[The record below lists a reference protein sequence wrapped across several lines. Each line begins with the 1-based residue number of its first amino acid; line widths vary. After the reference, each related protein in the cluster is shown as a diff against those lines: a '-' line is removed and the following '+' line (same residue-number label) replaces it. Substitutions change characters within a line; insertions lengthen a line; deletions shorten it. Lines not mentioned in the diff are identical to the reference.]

1 MFEHVF
7 FDTTEIEAVY
17 EDGKRYYLTPNGAK
31 YPSVTTVISQKFGTH
46 HLDEWRK
53 RVGEAEANRVS
64 NIAKT
69 RGTAIHSL
77 CEGYVLNKPDYM
89 KGHMPVNIAT
99 FKQIKPVLDEY
110 VTKIYGVEFP
120 LWSDKLKTAGRTDL
134 IADFDGKMSIVDF
147 KTSKRRKDEDHILN
161 YFVQATC
168 YAHMTAERLNIS
180 VPEQIAIV
188 IAVDEDNSQ
197 LFVRNTSDY
206 VDMMYSVFGGR
217 ADESTHTRKSGEHN
231 E

>member
-1 MFEHVF
+1 MFEHAF
-7 FDTTEIEAVY
+7 FDKSEIEAVY
-17 EDGKRYYLTPNGAK
+17 EDGKRFYKTPNGEI
-31 YPSVTTVISQKFGTH
+31 YPSVTTVISKKFGTH

-53 RVGEAEANRVS
+53 RVGEAEAERVS

-69 RGTAIHSL
+69 RGTAIHNL
-77 CEGYVLNKPDYM
+77 CERYILNDPKYA

-99 FKQIKPVLDEY
+99 FKQIQPVLDQY
-110 VTKIYGVEFP
+110 VGKIYGIEFP

-134 IADFDGKMSIVDF
+134 IAEFDGKMSIVDY
-147 KTSKRRKDEDHILN
+147 KTSKRRKEEDHILN
-161 YFVQATC
+161 YFVQATT
-168 YAHMTAERLNIS
+168 YAHMVAERLNIT

-197 LFVRNTSDY
+197 LFMRKTSDY
-206 VDMMYSVFGGR
+206 VDMMYSVFGGKT
-217 ADESTHTRKSGEHN
+217 DESLHYGKGREHN

>member
-1 MFEHVF
+1 MFEHSF
-7 FDTTEIEAVY
+7 FDKTEIEAVY

-69 RGTAIHSL
+69 RGTAIHNL
-77 CEGYVLNKPDYM
+77 CERYILNDPKYT

-99 FKQIKPVLDEY
+99 FKQIQPVLDEY
-110 VTKIYGVEFP
+110 VGKIYGIEFP
-120 LWSDKLKTAGRTDL
+120 LWSETLKTAGRTDL
-134 IADFDGKMSIVDF
+134 IAEFDGKMSIVDY
-147 KTSKRRKDEDHILN
+147 KTSKRRKEENHILN

-168 YAHMTAERLNIS
+168 YAHMAAERLNIP

-197 LFVRNTSDY
+197 VFMRKTSDY
-206 VDMMYSVFGGR
+206 ADMMYSVFGGKPN
-217 ADESTHTRKSGEHN
+217 ESIHSGEGGKPIK
-231 E
+231 